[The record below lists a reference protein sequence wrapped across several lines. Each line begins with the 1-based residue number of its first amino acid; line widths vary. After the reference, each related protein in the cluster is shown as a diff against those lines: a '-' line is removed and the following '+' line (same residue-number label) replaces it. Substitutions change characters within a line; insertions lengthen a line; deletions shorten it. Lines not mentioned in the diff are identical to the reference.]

1 VQTHEAAQEQFVKAF
16 PPSPDW
22 RLEPPAPNYR
32 YTPHFRPYRDTW
44 EAARDAIGRGEREVT
59 VEGIWGDGR
68 VGTATLVATDGTWT
82 VARTWHQGNGEVP

>member
-1 VQTHEAAQEQFVKAF
+1 VQTDTATEQQFATAF

-22 RLEPPAPNYR
+22 RLEPPAPNYK

-44 EAARDAIGRGEREVT
+44 EAAREAVRNGEREVT

-68 VGTATLVATDGTWT
+68 VGTVTLVATEGLWT
-82 VARTWHQGNGEVP
+82 VARSWHQGNGEAP